1 MKYERLKE
9 SIHALYDME
18 LHNSIME
25 QCIHQIDQKMATLM
39 IYRDIPVPGK
49 KWIHDTLNHMIQ
61 PEHTRLYN

>member
-49 KWIHDTLNHMIQ
+49 KWIHDT
-61 PEHTRLYN
+61 EH

>member
-25 QCIHQIDQKMATLM
+25 QCIFIK
-39 IYRDIPVPGK
+39 
-49 KWIHDTLNHMIQ
+49 
-61 PEHTRLYN
+61 